1 MIDTEIILQ
10 SVEKHQKVKNLT
22 VLIIRKSPRFFS
34 KKIIPT
40 KFQKETLATEVLIG
54 KVYKEIVLT
63 SVAKSIIKSTVSR

>member
-1 MIDTEIILQ
+1 MKIKPNKKTFREIKDKE
-10 SVEKHQKVKNLT
+10 EKVQD
-22 VLIIRKSPRFFS
+22 FS
-34 KKIIPT
+34 KKIILT

>member
-1 MIDTEIILQ
+1 MKIKPNKKTFREIKDKE
-10 SVEKHQKVKNLT
+10 EKSK
-22 VLIIRKSPRFFS
+22 IFS